1 MPEKQ
6 NTGNGFIKLVSG
18 NFVAVMIVL
27 IALFLF
33 LPLGKTAIDIAMVLN
48 LALSF
53 VVLLT
58 VVYLKRSADFTSFPR
73 LVLMST
79 IFGAAIN
86 ISSTRNILIHP
97 VRSGARHLADQSEM
111 VQAFADI
118 VAGNNIVVG
127 FIIFI
132 IITVLQ
138 VIVITKGA
146 DRVSEVTARFTLD
159 SMNNKMF
166 VIQNQMNSGSI
177 TEEEAEF
184 KIKQLRQEIDFYSAM
199 DGSSKFVSGNVKFGI
214 FVTVVNLIGGVIS
227 GQLAG
232 ASSLGD
238 AFSAYS
244 RLTIGDG
251 LMSQVPSLLM
261 SFATGMLITGSNDE
275 DLLTDQFKKQFSTS
289 GTIYIIVGT
298 ALSILG
304 IAFHNGSSVI
314 LIPIGLLFIFIGYRF
329 TKAKKAEEEQQLI
342 LSQQAQNAPQKG
354 EGGSEEISPVA
365 KLDDLSLEIGYAL
378 IPLVDNEKG
387 AELMSRVKR
396 IRREAAL
403 DLGLVIPPI
412 HIMDQMALLPEEY
425 SFKIRGIE
433 VGKGRLKMGHFM
445 CLNTGG
451 VSKDREMVGEKTKD
465 PAFGMDAIWL
475 PEAKRLE
482 AEKAGYAII
491 DAPTI
496 IATHLTEL
504 IRGNASKILSRQ
516 SVSAI
521 LEEIK
526 KQNNV
531 VVDEVTTGS
540 DRFSYGEIEAVLRN
554 LLDERVSIR
563 NMVTILETLGDFGKI
578 TRNPWELTEKVRE
591 ALGAQICQ
599 QFVDE
604 NKVLRVLNLSQS
616 LCQQILEHAAT
627 PVGGAP
633 MVAFDPV
640 DGRNFIT
647 AVSSAF
653 AQMRQNYPNVPPI
666 VLCPSE
672 VRRLVKSA
680 TEREIPGL
688 IVLSISEVVNAG
700 TNIQTEIIG
709 EINV

>member
-1 MPEKQ
+1 MPEKR
-6 NTGNGFIKLVSG
+6 NSGYAFIKLVSG
-18 NFVAVMIVL
+18 NIVAVMLILIVL
-27 IALFLF
+27 FMFI
-33 LPLGKTAIDIAMVLN
+33 PLGKTAIDIAMVLN

-58 VVYLKRSADFTSFPR
+58 VVYLHRAADFSSFPR
-73 LVLMST
+73 LVLLCT
-79 IFGAAIN
+79 LFGAAIN
-86 ISSTRNILIHP
+86 VSSTRNILVHP
-97 VRSGARHLADQSEM
+97 VRSGAAHMIGQSEM
-111 VQAFADI
+111 VQAFANI
-118 VAGNNIVVG
+118 VAGNKILVG
-127 FIIFI
+127 LLIFV

-177 TEEEAEF
+177 TEEEADL

-214 FVTVVNLIGGVIS
+214 LVTVINLIGGVAT
-227 GQLAG
+227 GVAAG
-232 ASSLGD
+232 ASLSD
-238 AFSAYS
+238 AFQSYS

-251 LMSQVPSLLM
+251 LMSQVPSLLL

-275 DLLTDQFKKQFSTS
+275 DLLTDQLKKQFTTS
-289 GTIYIIVGT
+289 GTIYVIVGAT
-298 ALSILG
+298 LCLLG
-304 IAFHNGSSVI
+304 LAFHNGSSVI
-314 LIPIGLLFIFIGYRF
+314 LLPIGLLFVFAGYRLSR
-329 TKAKKAEEEQQLI
+329 AKQAEDMMKSQQLED
-342 LSQQAQNAPQKG
+342 AKNAPQKV
-354 EGGSEEISPVA
+354 EGGTEEISPIV

-412 HIMDQMALLPEEY
+412 HIMDQMALQPEEY

-451 VSKDREMVGEKTKD
+451 VSKDREMTGEKTRD
-465 PAFGMDAIWL
+465 PAFGMEAIWL

-504 IRGNASKILSRQ
+504 IRGNAAKILTRQ
-516 SVSAI
+516 NVNAM

-531 VVDEVTTGS
+531 VVDEVTTGQ
-540 DRFSYGEIEAVLRN
+540 DRFSYGEIEAVLKN
-554 LLDERVSIR
+554 LLQERVSIR
-563 NMVTILETLGDFGKI
+563 NMITILETLGDYGKI

-604 NKVLRVLNLSQS
+604 NKVLHVLNMSQS
-616 LCQQILEHAAT
+616 LCQMILDHSAT
-627 PVGGAP
+627 PPGGAP
-633 MVAFDPV
+633 MVAFGPE
-640 DGRNFIT
+640 DGRNFIS
-647 AVSSAF
+647 AVSSTV
-653 AQMRQNYPNVPPI
+653 AQLRQVNPNIPPVI
-666 VLCPSE
+666 LCPYE

-680 TEREIPGL
+680 TEREMPGL
-688 IVLSISEVVNAG
+688 VVLSIPEVLNAG
-700 TNIQTEIIG
+700 SNIQIESLG